1 MEEVAS
7 EQVSE
12 GEEDFERERIWGK
25 HPEPMEQLIKGERG
39 EHEHVWMAGVMGSL
53 GWTMN
58 FRQSILGFIGK
69 TRGAIEGFRAGEQ
82 SNKYDMTGR

>member
-1 MEEVAS
+1 ME
-7 EQVSE
+7 
-12 GEEDFERERIWGK
+12 W
-25 HPEPMEQLIKGERG
+25 LIKGERG

-69 TRGAIEGFRAGEQ
+69 TRGATEGFRAGE
-82 SNKYDMTGR
+82 